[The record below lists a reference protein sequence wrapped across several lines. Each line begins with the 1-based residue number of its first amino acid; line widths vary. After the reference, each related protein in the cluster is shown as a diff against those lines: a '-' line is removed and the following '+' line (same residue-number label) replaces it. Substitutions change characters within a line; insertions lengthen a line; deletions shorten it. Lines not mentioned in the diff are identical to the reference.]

1 MLLNAK
7 FNVGNFLRTFNDRD
21 FINDLNI
28 DINDTVETYRQTLLD
43 LIVEMDGHNPNQL
56 ENINRLVSLIRINHN
71 NLS

>member
-7 FNVGNFLRTFNDRD
+7 FNVQNYLRTFNDRD
-21 FINDLNI
+21 FINELNI

-43 LIVEMDGHNPNQL
+43 LIVEMDDHNPNQL
-56 ENINRLVSLIRINHN
+56 ENINRLVSLIRINHI

>member
-7 FNVGNFLRTFNDRD
+7 FNVENYLRTFDDRD
-21 FINDLNI
+21 FISELNI

-43 LIVEMDGHNPNQL
+43 LIVEMDDHNPNQL
-56 ENINRLVSLIRINHN
+56 ENINRLVSLIRINHI